1 MQLYQPLYFCYRV
14 QSSVTG
20 AGGAVPKSPRKVL
33 PGLVSPYR
41 GRLLALWERYHT
53 PRTVADALACLAR
66 YEGQARLIAGGTDL
80 LIDMQH
86 VEKGDRPLAA
96 LVDVTTVSEMTTIS
110 AKDGWLHVGAAVTH
124 TSIVKSSL
132 VEEFATCLV
141 ESCGVVGGLQVRNV
155 ATLGGNVAHALPA
168 GDGTTS
174 LVALGAEAEVAWQ
187 NGIREWLPVT
197 QIFRGP
203 GISALDSRQDVLVGF
218 RFRCC
223 QDGEASAFKRV
234 MRPQGVALPILGCA
248 VWVQLDESRRILKDL
263 RICISPVDRVPVLAE
278 DVEDSLRGQA
288 VTGGLIRHVA
298 SAARALLHPRA
309 SKYRASAEYRS
320 HMIESLLNQVLPLAI
335 ERARSGVARA
345 EGVGLG

>member
-1 MQLYQPLYFCYRV
+1 M
-14 QSSVTG
+14 
-20 AGGAVPKSPRKVL
+20 
-33 PGLVSPYR
+33 
-41 GRLLALWERYHT
+41 ALWERYHA
-53 PRTVADALACLAR
+53 PHTVADALACLAR
-66 YEGQARLIAGGTDL
+66 YDGRARLIAGGTDL

-86 VEKGDRPLAA
+86 VEKGEHPLAA
-96 LVDVTTVSEMTTIS
+96 LVDVTTVAEMTTIA

-124 TSIVKSSL
+124 TAIVKSSL
-132 VEEFATCLV
+132 VEGHATCLV

-174 LVALGAEAEVAWQ
+174 LVALGADAEVAWH

-218 RFRCC
+218 RFRCRR
-223 QDGEASAFKRV
+223 DGEASAFKRV

-248 VWVQLDESRRILKDL
+248 VWVQLDESRADADAKVLQDL
-263 RICISPVDRVPVLAE
+263 RICISPVDRVPVLAAE
-278 DVEDSLRGQA
+278 VEDSLRGREITEA
-288 VTGGLIRHVA
+288 LISEAA
-298 SAARALLHPRA
+298 SAARDRLHPRA

-335 ERARSGVARA
+335 DRARSGVARA

>member
-1 MQLYQPLYFCYRV
+1 MHLYRSLYWGYRV
-14 QSSVTG
+14 QSSVEQT
-20 AGGAVPKSPRKVL
+20 GGAVPEAPRKVL
-33 PGLVSPYR
+33 PGCVSPYR
-41 GRLLALWERYHT
+41 GRLVALWEHYHT

-66 YEGQARLIAGGTDL
+66 YDGQARLIAGGTDL

-86 VEKGDRPLAA
+86 VEKGGHPLAA
-96 LVDVTTVSEMTTIS
+96 LVDVTTVSEMTKIS
-110 AKDGWLHVGAAVTH
+110 VRDGLLYVGAAVTH
-124 TSIVKSSL
+124 TSIVKSPL
-132 VEEFATCLV
+132 VEEYATCLV

-174 LVALGAEAEVAWQ
+174 LVALGADAEVAWH

-223 QDGEASAFKRV
+223 QEGEASAFKRI

-248 VWVQLDESRRILKDL
+248 VWVQLDESRRVLKDI
-263 RICISPVDRVPVLAE
+263 RICISPVDRVPVLAA
-278 DVEDSLRGQA
+278 DVEDSLRGQEI
-288 VTGGLIRHVA
+288 TDGLIRHVA
-298 SAARALLHPRA
+298 SAARDQLNPRA

-320 HMIESLLNQVLPLAI
+320 HMIETLLNQVLPLAI